1 MSKRS
6 ISIERLEIRL
16 KGISPQLARSS
27 VSGLGRDLLGQLA
40 SLQSLSS
47 GRRAIKIDGIDAGTY
62 RLPGETAPSELRRVI
77 ARRIAASVEP
87 KLKQRAAERELS
99 PCHIS

>member
-16 KGISPQLARSS
+16 KGISPQSARSA
-27 VSGLGRDLLGQLA
+27 VSGLGQDLLGQLA
-40 SLQSLSS
+40 SLQSPS
-47 GRRAIKIDGIDAGTY
+47 GGKRAIKIGRIDTGAF
-62 RLPGETAPSELRRVI
+62 RLPGEIAPSELRRLI

-87 KLKQRAAERELS
+87 KLK
-99 PCHIS
+99 